1 MTDFRE
7 NCLFQCF
14 KRVFLE
20 KLLKKCQNSS
30 FLSSLQSMLMS
41 VARFTQF
48 HLKQTDKDTQKT
60 PLKPQIAC
68 LVIVRYTSL
77 KTV

>member
-1 MTDFRE
+1 
-7 NCLFQCF
+7 
-14 KRVFLE
+14 
-20 KLLKKCQNSS
+20 
-30 FLSSLQSMLMS
+30 MLMS

-68 LVIVRYTSL
+68 LVIVGYTMSQDSL
-77 KTV
+77 KEVTYYLMSELN